1 MDAVANYGI
10 LSLLP
15 VTAVIVT
22 AIITKRALEP
32 LVIGTLI
39 GFLILDGP
47 NFVFS
52 YLDSLYLELGESAY
66 FIIIFGLFG
75 IFIKLLEVSN
85 AISGFTRLGLR
96 FATNKKKTGIL
107 AWAMGIVLFLDNY
120 FSILGAGVAS
130 RTIADENRM
139 SREMFAFAINMVA
152 CATCI
157 LVPLSLWGVFMGS
170 QIEALGML
178 PGNGIDAVVKSVP
191 FMFYAWISLLFVLLY
206 QLRIIK
212 PFGPMKLAEER
223 AEKTG
228 AVMPDALLDSPDE
241 EEKPVT
247 SVWNFLVPMVLLIG
261 ITLYTQELTYG
272 LLVGIAAALIMYI
285 PQKLLKFGEAFD
297 SIWTGFQEMFVVTA
311 IVISAFVLQN
321 ANDALGLA
329 PYVIELVSPLIN
341 ASFLPLIA
349 FIVLLALGF
358 VTGSF
363 WGMAAVC
370 FPIMVPLADSLGA
383 SMYLTIGAVI
393 AGAAAG
399 STTCFYGDS
408 VTLTCGLAKIKN
420 IDYARTALPMILPV
434 IIVTAAAYLIAGI
447 LL

>member
-1 MDAVANYGI
+1 
-10 LSLLP
+10 
-15 VTAVIVT
+15 
-22 AIITKRALEP
+22 
-32 LVIGTLI
+32 
-39 GFLILDGP
+39 
-47 NFVFS
+47 
-52 YLDSLYLELGESAY
+52 
-66 FIIIFGLFG
+66 
-75 IFIKLLEVSN
+75 
-85 AISGFTRLGLR
+85 
-96 FATNKKKTGIL
+96 
-107 AWAMGIVLFLDNY
+107 
-120 FSILGAGVAS
+120 
-130 RTIADENRM
+130 
-139 SREMFAFAINMVA
+139 
-152 CATCI
+152 
-157 LVPLSLWGVFMGS
+157 
-170 QIEALGML
+170 
-178 PGNGIDAVVKSVP
+178 
-191 FMFYAWISLLFVLLY
+191 
-206 QLRIIK
+206 
-212 PFGPMKLAEER
+212 
-223 AEKTG
+223 
-228 AVMPDALLDSPDE
+228 
-241 EEKPVT
+241 
-247 SVWNFLVPMVLLIG
+247 
-261 ITLYTQELTYG
+261 
-272 LLVGIAAALIMYI
+272 VGIAAALIMYI

-329 PYVIELVSPLIN
+329 PYVIDLVSPLIN